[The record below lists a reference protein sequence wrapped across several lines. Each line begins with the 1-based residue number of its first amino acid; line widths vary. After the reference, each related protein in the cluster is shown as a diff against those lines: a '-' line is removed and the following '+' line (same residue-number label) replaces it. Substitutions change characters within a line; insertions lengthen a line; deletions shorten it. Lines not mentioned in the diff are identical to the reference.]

1 MVKDL
6 IKGLLF
12 VFACVIATC
21 LVSTMVLFMG
31 GDQLGADLK
40 VLTNLQAASI
50 PLGLATVALLIFAAG
65 RNAAAGRIKKIYAAT
80 PQWLIFGAIV
90 LNLVVISGETAL
102 IVVSRAIDG
111 EIAWTSHVPLISMMT
126 SSVALCVLVGQNRL
140 LSGHTQSLS
149 GRWAP

>member
-1 MVKDL
+1 MIKEL

-31 GDQLGADLK
+31 GGQQGADLE
-40 VLTNLQAASI
+40 VLMHLQAAFV
-50 PLGLATVALLIFAAG
+50 PLGLATVAFLILAVRGDSPAG
-65 RNAAAGRIKKIYAAT
+65 RVKKIYAAT
-80 PQWLIFGAIV
+80 PQWLIFGTIV
-90 LNLVVISGETAL
+90 LNLVVISGELAL

-126 SSVALCVLVGQNRL
+126 SSFAFCALTGQNRL

>member
-1 MVKDL
+1 MINEL

-31 GDQLGADLK
+31 GGQQGADLK
-40 VLTNLQAASI
+40 VLMHLQTASV
-50 PLGLATVALLIFAAG
+50 PLGFATVAFLIFMADG
-65 RNAAAGRIKKIYAAT
+65 DSPAGRIRKIYAAT

-90 LNLVVISGETAL
+90 LNLVVISGELAL
-102 IVVSRAIDG
+102 IIVSRAIDG
-111 EIAWTSHVPLISMMT
+111 EIAWTSHVPLISMM
-126 SSVALCVLVGQNRL
+126 SSSFAFCALVGKNRL